1 MKIED
6 KHIPT
11 KTIKLSSKGKRV
23 FPVDTK
29 TLEKIKKKHSLSKK
43 ANTAGDPET
52 RKQYN
57 KIRNHVKSLTRK
69 LRKSH
74 EKDLSKKAKT
84 NPKAI
89 WSHIKS
95 KTKTRTGIEDLHVDP
110 KVTKSKKTD
119 KGRTI

>member
-11 KTIKLSSKGKRV
+11 KTIKLSLKGKRV

-29 TLEKIKKKHSLSKK
+29 TLEKIKKKHSLSKT
-43 ANTAGDPET
+43 ANTTGDPET
-52 RKQYN
+52 RKPYN
-57 KIRNHVKSLTRK
+57 KIRNQVKSFTRK
-69 LRKSH
+69 LRKSY

-89 WSHIKS
+89 CSYIKS
-95 KTKTRTGIEDLHVDP
+95 KTKIRTDIEDLHVDP
-110 KVTKSKKTD
+110 KDTKSKKTD